1 MKETVMQFFRC
12 RICGDV
18 FIGTAAPSNCPYCG
32 GKAKY
37 LVPVEQ
43 WVDEN
48 LAITE
53 LSEISRQN
61 LEKALHLEV
70 DNTPFYRDASAKA
83 KTMKLQG
90 VFKGLAKVEN
100 EHASVIQKILKCKF
114 PPPNPANSTA
124 TDDDPENLRLAHERE
139 IEASKFYARSS
150 VEAIEP
156 RVKKVFLALSEV
168 EADHIRLE
176 NELMQS

>member
-1 MKETVMQFFRC
+1 MQFFRC
-12 RICGDV
+12 QICGDV
-18 FIGTAAPSNCPYCG
+18 FIGNAAPSNCPYCG

-43 WVDEN
+43 WTDEN
-48 LAITE
+48 LTVTE
-53 LSEISRQN
+53 LSETSRKN
-61 LEKALHLEV
+61 LEKALQLEV
-70 DNTPFYRDASAKA
+70 DNTPFYRSASAKA
-83 KTMKLQG
+83 GTMKLQG

-100 EHASVIQKILKCKF
+100 EHASVIQKILKCEF

-124 TDDDPENLRLAHERE
+124 TSDDSENLRIAHERE
-139 IEASKFYARSS
+139 IEASRFYAQSS
-150 VEAIEP
+150 VQATEA

-176 NELMQS
+176 RELMQA